1 MSRPAAE
8 PDSDDAVDDLPTD
21 SESEEPLPSVAV
33 PVKAEE
39 KKSPVKK
46 AAKKTKTTP
55 PK

>member
-1 MSRPAAE
+1 MSRPATE
-8 PDSDDAVDDLPTD
+8 PDSDDDDAVDDLPTD

-33 PVKAEE
+33 PVKAE
-39 KKSPVKK
+39 KSPVKK